1 MKKITFTS
9 VLSQLLLLFFVVAWI
24 VPTFGLF
31 ISSLRDKDV
40 LAISGWWTSFTTT
53 EINEIYRT
61 EGKDAQIKDGNYY
74 FIKSNLFDGV
84 QEKEIFRFG
93 VTSKNIDEYEV
104 GETALFKDQTEI
116 TVFENGDYVWKSKEE
131 FKKKKGKR
139 IFVSAKSPPSF
150 TLDNYK
156 EVLLKEGLGQAFLNT
171 LAVALPATLIPLI
184 ICSYFAYA
192 LTWMKF
198 YGRDILLATIIA
210 SLVVPLQMCLIP
222 VLTIYNDFGAL
233 FGVSAKSFPG
243 IWMAHTGFGLASTT
257 FLLWNFLKTL
267 PSEMI
272 EAARVDGATHYDT
285 FIKIVVPLSIPS
297 FASIFI
303 LQFLWVWNDLLVGL
317 VFLDKHPSEI
327 ILTAK
332 LKELLGS
339 RGENWEILTTGA
351 FISMTVPLFIFFSLQ
366 RYFIRGLV
374 AGSVKAVSYTH
385 LTLPTSDLV

>member
-1 MKKITFTS
+1 MKKLTFTS
-9 VLSQLLLLFFVVAWI
+9 VFSQLLLLLFVIAWI

-53 EINEIYRT
+53 EVNEIYRT
-61 EGKDAQIKDGNYY
+61 KGKEDQIKEGDNY
-74 FIKSNLFDGV
+74 FIKSNLFDENQG
-84 QEKEIFRFG
+84 KEIYRFG
-93 VTSKNIDEYEV
+93 ITSKNIDEYEV
-104 GETALFKDQTEI
+104 GETALFKDETEI

-150 TLDNYK
+150 TLDYYK

-171 LAVALPATLIPLI
+171 FAVALPATLIPLI

-198 YGRDILLATIIA
+198 YGRDLLLATIIA

-233 FGVSAKSFPG
+233 FGVSAKSYPG

-351 FISMTVPLFIFFSLQ
+351 FVSMTVPLFIFFSLQ

-374 AGSVKAVSYTH
+374 AGSVKG
-385 LTLPTSDLV
+385 